1 MLIVLEFVEFD
12 CVSYVREEHVLV
24 FFPKK
29 NNEMQLKK
37 YKFNYLI

>member
-24 FFPKK
+24 FFQK
-29 NNEMQLKK
+29 NNEKQLKK

>member
-24 FFPKK
+24 FFQKK
-29 NNEMQLKK
+29 KWNAIKK
-37 YKFNYLI
+37 IQI